1 MDQQEEAKAFHDVEY
16 NPIFQS
22 AIALLKEIE
31 PFLKGNHHYKVVSFL
46 NRYGNEQRRA

>member
-16 NPIFQS
+16 NPIFQM
-22 AIALLKEIE
+22 ALALLQEVE

-46 NRYGNEQRRA
+46 NRYGNEQRRT